1 MTLLVT
7 IFAAIFVTIKWYTRK
22 DNDMKLEMLIFMY
35 WGAALMWMIDAVF
48 EFVELKAEFFS
59 PAPMDMLNDAFL
71 GLSVIA
77 LGLVVWMI
85 RLLITDP
92 KGVIRKS
99 LTENK

>member
-7 IFAAIFVTIKWYTRK
+7 IFAAVFVTIKWYTRK
-22 DNDMKLEMLIFMY
+22 DDDMKLEMLIFMY

>member
-7 IFAAIFVTIKWYTRK
+7 IFAAVLVTIKWYTRK
-22 DNDMKLEMLIFMY
+22 DDDMKLEMLIFMY

-99 LTENK
+99 LTDNK

>member
-48 EFVELKAEFFS
+48 EFVELKSEFFS

>member
-7 IFAAIFVTIKWYTRK
+7 IFAAVFVTIKWYTRK
-22 DNDMKLEMLIFMY
+22 DDDMKLEMLIFMY

-48 EFVELKAEFFS
+48 EFAELKAEFFS

>member
-22 DNDMKLEMLIFMY
+22 DDDMKLEMLIFMY

-77 LGLVVWMI
+77 LGLVVWII

>member
-22 DNDMKLEMLIFMY
+22 DDDMKLEMLIFMY

>member
-7 IFAAIFVTIKWYTRK
+7 IFAAVFVTIKWYTRK
-22 DNDMKLEMLIFMY
+22 DDDMKLEMLIFMY

-99 LTENK
+99 LTDNK

>member
-7 IFAAIFVTIKWYTRK
+7 IFAAVFVTIKWYTRK
-22 DNDMKLEMLIFMY
+22 DDDMKLEMLIFMY

-59 PAPMDMLNDAFL
+59 PAPTDMLSDVFL

-92 KGVIRKS
+92 KGVIKKS

>member
-7 IFAAIFVTIKWYTRK
+7 IFAAVFVTIKWYTRK
-22 DNDMKLEMLIFMY
+22 DDDMKLEMLIFMY
-35 WGAALMWMIDAVF
+35 WGATLMWMIDAVF

-99 LTENK
+99 LTDNK

>member
-7 IFAAIFVTIKWYTRK
+7 IFAAVFVTIKWYTRK

>member
-35 WGAALMWMIDAVF
+35 WGATLMWMIDAVF
-48 EFVELKAEFFS
+48 EFVELKSEFFS